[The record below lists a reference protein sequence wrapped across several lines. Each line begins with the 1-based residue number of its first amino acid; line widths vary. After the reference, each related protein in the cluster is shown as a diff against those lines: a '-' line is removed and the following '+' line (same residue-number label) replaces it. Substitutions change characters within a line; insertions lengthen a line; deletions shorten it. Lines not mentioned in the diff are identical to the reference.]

1 MGQPGIG
8 SVLLA
13 AGLLLSACEGG
24 SPTPAPTPAPT
35 PSPTPTPTPSP
46 SPVMV
51 ASSFAAGFDGWQAS
65 YADYTPGQ
73 EATIGFVS
81 GHEQLPPPLG
91 ASAGV
96 FLASDNRSDD
106 VFMYLWRPVAGLAP
120 NRRYRVEVSVTFAT
134 NAPPGCVGIGGAPG
148 ESVYLKAG
156 ASPREPANVIAHG
169 LVVPNFDKGDQAQS
183 GADAVTIGDFTQPTP
198 GDDCLAPSYQRKT
211 LTTGS
216 APPIMTSDSAGRLW
230 LVIGTD
236 SGFEGHSR
244 AYLLELTATLTP
256 A

>member
-1 MGQPGIG
+1 
-8 SVLLA
+8 
-13 AGLLLSACEGG
+13 
-24 SPTPAPTPAPT
+24 
-35 PSPTPTPTPSP
+35 
-46 SPVMV
+46 V

-73 EATIGFVS
+73 EATIGFAS
-81 GHEQLPPPLG
+81 GHEQLPAPLD

-96 FLASDNRSDD
+96 YLASDNRSDD
-106 VFMYLWRPVAGLAP
+106 VFMYLWRPVTGLAP

-134 NAPPGCVGIGGAPG
+134 NAPAGCFGIGGSPG

-156 ASPREPANVIAHG
+156 ASPREPANVITNG
-169 LVVPNFDKGDQAQS
+169 LVVPNFDKGNQAES
-183 GADAVTIGDFTQPTP
+183 GLDAVAIGDFTQPTP

-211 LTTGS
+211 LTTGNS
-216 APPIMTSDSAGRLW
+216 PPFVTSDAEGRLW

-236 SGFEGHSR
+236 SGYEGHTR
-244 AYLLELTATLTP
+244 AYFLELTATLTP